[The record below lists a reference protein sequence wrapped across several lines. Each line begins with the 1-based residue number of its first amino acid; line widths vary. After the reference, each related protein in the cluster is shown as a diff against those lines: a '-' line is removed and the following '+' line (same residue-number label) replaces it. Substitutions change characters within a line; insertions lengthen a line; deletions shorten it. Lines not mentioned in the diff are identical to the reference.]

1 MAQIICWLICSLWQ
15 VYSLIGLM
23 QSTRGR
29 DMEFEIRKYL
39 LALALSFGY
48 INVLIV
54 IKVCTFSGG

>member
-1 MAQIICWLICSLWQ
+1 
-15 VYSLIGLM
+15 
-23 QSTRGR
+23 
-29 DMEFEIRKYL
+29 MEFEIRKYL